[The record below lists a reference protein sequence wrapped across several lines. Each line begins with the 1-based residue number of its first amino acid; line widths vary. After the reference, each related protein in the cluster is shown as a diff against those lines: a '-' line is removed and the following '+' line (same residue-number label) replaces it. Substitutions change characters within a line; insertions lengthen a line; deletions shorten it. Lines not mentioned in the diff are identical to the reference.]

1 MTKPT
6 LIDIY
11 NFDRINHIETYL
23 NKLQDKGINSL
34 HNLVKA
40 LKVIENASEEMRKE
54 ITTLIDVYE
63 NSFFDMIMKGTG
75 KDE

>member
-1 MTKPT
+1 ME
-6 LIDIY
+6 LNDL
-11 NFDRINHIETYL
+11 RRVIE
-23 NKLQDKGINSL
+23 SL
-34 HNLVKA
+34 HNLA
-40 LKVIENASEEMRKE
+40 RDLKVIENTSEEMRKE

>member
-1 MTKPT
+1 MKTNE
-6 LIDIY
+6 LI
-11 NFDRINHIETYL
+11 E
-23 NKLQDKGINSL
+23 GINSL